1 MMGYKNS
8 INNMEEISLSRII
21 NPEGS
26 GKERTRLSK
35 DVVLS
40 IRELMR
46 QAEPNEQSRD
56 LAAFIALALNE
67 IAKTIESSAIAWE
80 KRGYWV
86 KADRF
91 RMEWAW
97 SGQLGKTMEEA
108 VLSDDWPTVAATAI
122 KVAQKLMAIKIPEH
136 HRLGTPWVGAWE
148 ALNKKKLTKLH

>member
-1 MMGYKNS
+1 M
-8 INNMEEISLSRII
+8 SRVIHTD
-21 NPEGS
+21 GA
-26 GKERTRLSK
+26 GKQRTRLSK
-35 DVVLS
+35 EVVLS
-40 IRELMR
+40 IRELMK
-46 QAEPNEQSRD
+46 QTPPDGVSRD
-56 LAAFIALALNE
+56 QTAFIALALQE
-67 IAKTIESSAIAWE
+67 IGGAIDISVDAWE

-97 SGQLGKTMEEA
+97 SAQLGKTMEEA
-108 VLSDDWPTVAATAI
+108 VLSDDWPTVATTAI